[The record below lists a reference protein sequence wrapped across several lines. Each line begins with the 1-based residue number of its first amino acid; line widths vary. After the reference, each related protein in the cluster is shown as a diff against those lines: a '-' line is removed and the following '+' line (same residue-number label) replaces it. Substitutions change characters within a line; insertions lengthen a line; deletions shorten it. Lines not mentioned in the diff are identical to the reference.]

1 MHEKDIFGQENLM
14 IELGQMPPEA
24 ILKNLY
30 ENSVQNELEQ
40 IQKEAQGIID
50 QFQVWSWA

>member
-1 MHEKDIFGQENLM
+1 MQERDIFGQENLM

-24 ILKNLY
+24 ILNHLY
-30 ENSVQNELEQ
+30 ENNVQNELEQ
-40 IQKEAQGIID
+40 VQKDAQWMID

>member
-1 MHEKDIFGQENLM
+1 MQEKDIFGQENLM
-14 IELGQMPPEA
+14 IELGQMPSEM
-24 ILKNLY
+24 ILNNLY
-30 ENSVQNELEQ
+30 ENNVQCELEQ